1 MKHWINISFTKK
13 EDISKINRLVVIGI
27 DYFPFYTE
35 TRGRHGRIANT
46 Q

>member
-1 MKHWINISFTKK
+1 MEYWINVSFTKK
-13 EDISKINRLVVIGI
+13 EDIGKINRLVVIGI

-35 TRGRHGRIANT
+35 AWGRHDRIANT